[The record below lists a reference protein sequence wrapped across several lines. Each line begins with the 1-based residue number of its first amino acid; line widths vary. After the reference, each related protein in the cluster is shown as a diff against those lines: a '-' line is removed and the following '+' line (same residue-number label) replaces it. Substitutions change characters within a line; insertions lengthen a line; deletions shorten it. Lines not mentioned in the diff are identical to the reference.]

1 MTTLKWVLLI
11 HSNGSEMEPNPFQS
25 VTILSRMFNGRRE
38 PNPFQYVTNPS
49 IMFNWGGN
57 QTHSNT

>member
-1 MTTLKWVLLI
+1 
-11 HSNGSEMEPNPFQS
+11 
-25 VTILSRMFNGRRE
+25 MFNGRRE